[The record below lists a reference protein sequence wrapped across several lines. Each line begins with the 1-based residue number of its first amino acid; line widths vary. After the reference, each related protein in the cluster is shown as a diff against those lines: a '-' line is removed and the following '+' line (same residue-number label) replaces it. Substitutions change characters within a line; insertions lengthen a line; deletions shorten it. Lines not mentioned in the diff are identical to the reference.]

1 MDSHKLLVE
10 DVSSS
15 STLENIKT
23 LCQIY
28 QTAAF
33 TSYKQLQQA
42 VKYGIVGKPWL
53 LSYGF

>member
-1 MDSHKLLVE
+1 MDDHKLLVE
-10 DVSSS
+10 DMSSS

-23 LCQIY
+23 Y

-42 VKYGIVGKPWL
+42 VKYGIVGKPWS